1 MVPAAKAAKRLLTW
15 QPAVAANQP
24 PLARM
29 LRAVALPRSV
39 ALRRA
44 EQVES

>member
-1 MVPAAKAAKRLLTW
+1 MVPAARAARRLLK
-15 QPAVAANQP
+15 QQVAADQA
-24 PLARM
+24 PLAWM

-39 ALRRA
+39 AQRPA

>member
-15 QPAVAANQP
+15 QQAVAADQP

-29 LRAVALPRSV
+29 LRAVALLRSV
-39 ALRRA
+39 AQRPA